1 MDNKLVEINGIL
13 YWVDKMIEYIQTNS
27 IIRHGNNEYTSYKQ
41 SLLDFCRKYNVEEQ
55 YPALYKLLDFYYYRS
70 SGYSVNM
77 TEALNIRKAIVE
89 LKNAICPNSYE
100 KIFISHREKD
110 KKEVEAFVEL
120 LHAVGIPRP
129 TASQKEGVIFC
140 TSHPEG
146 YIPNGKR
153 NLDEIRDQINTDR
166 HTFYILWYTDN
177 YFESQ
182 ACLNEAGAIWAMK
195 KKYQE
200 ILSPSF
206 DSNNIRGL
214 LDKQPTWFSSNDK
227 YRLNTFKEQLE
238 SMFSLDPITENSWE
252 KARDIFL
259 QQLNNEYSENAVVS
273 V

>member
-1 MDNKLVEINGIL
+1 MDNKLVEINDIL

-27 IIRHGNNEYTSYKQ
+27 IIRPGNNEYASYKR
-41 SLLDFCRKYNVEEQ
+41 SLLDFCRKHNVEKQ
-55 YPALYKLLDFYYYRS
+55 YPALYNLLDFYYYRS

-214 LDKQPTWFSSNDK
+214 LDKQPTWFRSNDK

>member
-1 MDNKLVEINGIL
+1 MDNKIVEINKIL
-13 YWVDKMIEYIQTNS
+13 NLTDKMIEYTKTNS
-27 IIRHGNNEYTSYKQ
+27 VIRPGNNEYMLYKR
-41 SLLDFCRKYNVEEQ
+41 SVFDFCKRYNVKAQ
-55 YPALYKLLDFYYYRS
+55 HPALYNLLKFYYYES
-70 SGYSVNM
+70 SPYFVDFV
-77 TEALNIRKAIVE
+77 EAQNIRKTIIE
-89 LKNAICPNSYE
+89 LKNALCPNSYE

-110 KKEVEAFVEL
+110 KKEVDAFIEL
-120 LHAVGIPRP
+120 LHAIGIPRT

-146 YIPNGKR
+146 YIPNGEQ
-153 NLDEIRDQINTDR
+153 NLDEIRNQINTDR

-206 DSNNIRGL
+206 DSNKIRGL
-214 LDKQPTWFSSNDK
+214 LDKQPTWFRSNDK

-238 SMFSLDPITENSWE
+238 SMFSLEPITTNSWE
-252 KARDIFL
+252 KARDMFL
-259 QQLNNEYSENAVVS
+259 QQLNNAYLENTFVGV
-273 V
+273 